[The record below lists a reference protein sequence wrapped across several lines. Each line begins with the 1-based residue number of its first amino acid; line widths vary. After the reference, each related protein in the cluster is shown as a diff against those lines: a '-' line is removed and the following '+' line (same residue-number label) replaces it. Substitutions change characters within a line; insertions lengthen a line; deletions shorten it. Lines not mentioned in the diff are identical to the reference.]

1 MFLYSVSEVFKMKKN
16 LLLLIFS
23 LIFAV
28 LLTGCANENKVAEK
42 LCRIEVSDALNH
54 SSVAVLEQQH
64 QADVSELFDENN
76 WIEAAENSGDLPPQY
91 VITLYQEKTP
101 IAVKSENDEPYE
113 KIMEYTTY
121 ENSKTV
127 KVSIVGDIVSGA
139 VSDEFLSGYYIGSDK
154 FFSALSDLSDT
165 SKEH

>member
-1 MFLYSVSEVFKMKKN
+1 MKKN

-28 LLTGCANENKVAEK
+28 LLTGCTKEDTVGEK
-42 LCRIEVSDALNH
+42 LCRIEISDALDH
-54 SSVAVLEQQH
+54 SSVAVLDRQS

-76 WIEAAENSGDLPPQY
+76 WIEAAENSGSSTPQY
-91 VITLYQEKTP
+91 VIALYQEKTP
-101 IAVKSENDEPYE
+101 TAVKSENDEPYE

-121 ENSKTV
+121 ENSEKV
-127 KVSIVGDIVSGA
+127 KVSISGDAVNDI

-154 FFSALSDLSDT
+154 FFSALSDLSDG
-165 SKEH
+165 SKE